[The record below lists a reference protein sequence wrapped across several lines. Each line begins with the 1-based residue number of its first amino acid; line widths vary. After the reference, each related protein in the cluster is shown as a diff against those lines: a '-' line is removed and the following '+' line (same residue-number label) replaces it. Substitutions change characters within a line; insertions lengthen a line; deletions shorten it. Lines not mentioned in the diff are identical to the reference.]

1 MANIKQIAKIAG
13 VSITTVSRVL
23 NDHPYVSDE
32 KRKRVLDAVEEL
44 NYAKNI
50 NAVHLLRGK
59 TFTVG
64 VMLPFIN
71 LPYFSTIIEG
81 IGNEALAAGYHI
93 NLCQTN
99 YDSKEELRV
108 LEMMKMK
115 QFDGMIICSRTSSW
129 ETIEPYAKFAPIISC
144 EKIMHPLISSVYV
157 NHYEGFRIGTEYLL
171 HKGHSHI
178 GVCLA
183 RENSANTMQRKQAF
197 FDALHSSGKMVHKNW
212 MFYQCYTMKDGSKVM
227 QNILKMKERPT
238 AIFAANDQV
247 AAGLLTE
254 AKKQGLRVPD
264 DIAILGFDNHE
275 VSEALEIT
283 TIEHPGLS
291 MGFHAFSMF
300 YKQIQNEQ
308 MTIDSK
314 ELSFRLIERQ
324 TV

>member
-1 MANIKQIAKIAG
+1 MANIKQIAQAAG

-32 KRKRVLDAVEEL
+32 KRKRVLDAIAEL

-50 NAVHLLRGK
+50 NAVHLIKGK
-59 TFTVG
+59 TFTIG

-99 YDSKEELRV
+99 YDSKEEIRV

-129 ETIEPYAKFAPIISC
+129 EAIESYAKFAPIISC
-144 EKIMHPLISSVYV
+144 EKMKHPFISSVYV
-157 NHYEGFRIGTEYLL
+157 DHYEGFRIGTEYLL
-171 HKGHSHI
+171 RKGHERI

-183 RENSANTMQRKQAF
+183 RQTSVNTKQREKAFADTLHTAKKQIQPE
-197 FDALHSSGKMVHKNW
+197 W
-212 MFYQCYTMKDGSKVM
+212 MFYQCYNMQDGAKVLHS
-227 QNILKMKERPT
+227 ILKMTERPT

-254 AKKQGLRVPD
+254 ARKQGLRVPED
-264 DIAILGFDNHE
+264 LAILGFDNHE
-275 VSEALEIT
+275 ISGALEIT
-283 TIEHPGLS
+283 TIEHPGLT
-291 MGFHAFSMF
+291 MGAGAFSLF

-308 MTIDSK
+308 IIGHSE
-314 ELSFRLIERQ
+314 ELPFHLIERQ

>member
-1 MANIKQIAKIAG
+1 MVNIKQIAQTAG

-23 NDHPYVSDE
+23 NDHPYVSQE
-32 KRKRVLDAVEEL
+32 KRERVLHAVEQL

-50 NAVHLLRGK
+50 NAIHLIKGK

-81 IGNEALAAGYHI
+81 IGNEALIAGYHI

-99 YDSKEELRV
+99 YDSIEEIRV

-129 ETIEPYAKFAPIISC
+129 EQIEPYSKFAPIVSC
-144 EKIMHPLISSVYV
+144 EKLTHPLISSVYV
-157 NHYEGFRIGTEYLL
+157 DHYEGFRIGTNYLL
-171 HKGHSHI
+171 NKGHTRI

-183 RENSANTMQRKQAF
+183 RRKSVSTLQREKAF
-197 FDALHSSGKMVHKNW
+197 ADVLQTAQRRVQPDW
-212 MFYQCYTMKDGSKVM
+212 MFYQCYTMQDGAKVLQRM
-227 QNILKMKERPT
+227 LNMKERPT

-247 AAGLLTE
+247 AAGLVTE
-254 AKKQGLRVPD
+254 AKKQGLHIPEDLAV
-264 DIAILGFDNHE
+264 LGFDNHE
-275 VSEALEIT
+275 VSKALEIT
-283 TIEHPGLS
+283 TIEHPGLT
-291 MGFHAFSMF
+291 MGARAFSLF
-300 YKQIQNEQ
+300 HKQMQAEQ
-308 MTIDSK
+308 ITGYAE
-314 ELSFRLIERQ
+314 ELPFHLIERK